1 MASALTFPLVPFPI
15 FVFSPVSLKL
25 PLLRNSLSSLR
36 WWQKIEDPDSSC
48 PSPFFSNSVPSKFC
62 VPRTLPWLHLQTL
75 LFPHMHPTLFAHS
88 FSICISL
95 LSDSS
100 LSLGDK
106 SARLEL
112 LCKEGSFAICHH
124 MGPKAKSS
132 AKRLNQVC
140 RTKCYELTLW
150 VYNFMPFVAICLSK
164 QPPFHTNT
172 QKSLP
177 CSQGFST
184 GVTVPPFSSFPLS
197 IILSFQSLSIHI
209 HQGLHL
215 GVWPNTDLPLHSSGN
230 LKGKKKPQQNKQN
243 KHSNQESC
251 CREWGALLC
260 LPSVKVHFCTKNKK
274 KRKKILEQNRNY
286 RKSWANKQQT
296 AKEC

>member
-1 MASALTFPLVPFPI
+1 MYP
-15 FVFSPVSLKL
+15 
-25 PLLRNSLSSLR
+25 
-36 WWQKIEDPDSSC
+36 
-48 PSPFFSNSVPSKFC
+48 
-62 VPRTLPWLHLQTL
+62 TL
-75 LFPHMHPTLFAHS
+75 LAHS

-95 LSDSS
+95 LLDSS
-100 LSLGDK
+100 LSLSDK

-177 CSQGFST
+177 RSQGFGA

-197 IILSFQSLSIHI
+197 LILPFHPPCMHSPQTWSLGTDKSSTALQHRSKGNNLTIIKEFALESKVSSL
-209 HQGLHL
+209 
-215 GVWPNTDLPLHSSGN
+215 
-230 LKGKKKPQQNKQN
+230 
-243 KHSNQESC
+243 
-251 CREWGALLC
+251 A
-260 LPSVKVHFCTKNKK
+260 
-274 KRKKILEQNRNY
+274 
-286 RKSWANKQQT
+286 
-296 AKEC
+296 

>member
-1 MASALTFPLVPFPI
+1 MNSLLKNLLLSPPCLLVPFFLSLPLSTVPLT
-15 FVFSPVSLKL
+15 FHGFCLHSFSLLFS
-25 PLLRNSLSSLR
+25 LLRNSLFHLLDAHKSST
-36 WWQKIEDPDSSC
+36 
-48 PSPFFSNSVPSKFC
+48 FKFLLSQLSL
-62 VPRTLPWLHLQTL
+62 PHFNPIPQFHLPGTLPWPHLQNL
-75 LFPHMHPTLFAHS
+75 LFPHMHPTLLAHS
-88 FSICISL
+88 FSICIPL
-95 LSDSS
+95 LPDSS

-164 QPPFHTNT
+164 QSLFHTNT

-184 GVTVPPFSSFPLS
+184 GVTVPPFFLFLLFCPPFLNVY
-197 IILSFQSLSIHI
+197 LY
-209 HQGLHL
+209 
-215 GVWPNTDLPLHSSGN
+215 SSGT
-230 LKGKKKPQQNKQN
+230 
-243 KHSNQESC
+243 
-251 CREWGALLC
+251 W
-260 LPSVKVHFCTKNKK
+260 
-274 KRKKILEQNRNY
+274 
-286 RKSWANKQQT
+286 SWSLAT
-296 AKEC
+296 DRSSISL

>member
-1 MASALTFPLVPFPI
+1 MHFPKNLLLSALCLLMASLLSLLLSTIPLI
-15 FVFSPVSLKL
+15 FNVFSLHLFL
-25 PLLRNSLSSLR
+25 PNSPCLEIPCFNSSMLT
-36 WWQKIEDPDSSC
+36 KIAHPDSFC
-48 PSPFFSNSVPSKFC
+48 PSPHFHITTPPLPNSIPQ
-62 VPRTLPWLHLQTL
+62 RTLPWTQLQNL
-75 LFPHMHPTLFAHS
+75 LFPHMHPTLLPHS

-95 LSDSS
+95 LPDSS

-177 CSQGFST
+177 RSQGFGA
-184 GVTVPPFSSFPLS
+184 GVTVPPFSSSPLS
-197 IILSFQSLSIHI
+197 LILSF
-209 HQGLHL
+209 
-215 GVWPNTDLPLHSSGN
+215 HS
-230 LKGKKKPQQNKQN
+230 
-243 KHSNQESC
+243 
-251 CREWGALLC
+251 LC
-260 LPSVKVHFCTKNKK
+260 LSAFTRGLVLDSGHSQIFHCTPAW
-274 KRKKILEQNRNY
+274 I
-286 RKSWANKQQT
+286 
-296 AKEC
+296 

>member
-1 MASALTFPLVPFPI
+1 MYP
-15 FVFSPVSLKL
+15 
-25 PLLRNSLSSLR
+25 
-36 WWQKIEDPDSSC
+36 
-48 PSPFFSNSVPSKFC
+48 
-62 VPRTLPWLHLQTL
+62 TL
-75 LFPHMHPTLFAHS
+75 LAHS

-95 LSDSS
+95 LLDSS

-177 CSQGFST
+177 RSQGFGA
-184 GVTVPPFSSFPLS
+184 GVTVPPFSSFSYSALPS
-197 IILSFQSLSIHI
+197 SLSAF
-209 HQGLHL
+209 
-215 GVWPNTDLPLHSSGN
+215 TMDLDLESGHR
-230 LKGKKKPQQNKQN
+230 QIF
-243 KHSNQESC
+243 H
-251 CREWGALLC
+251 
-260 LPSVKVHFCTKNKK
+260 CTSAQIQ
-274 KRKKILEQNRNY
+274 RK
-286 RKSWANKQQT
+286 
-296 AKEC
+296 

>member
-1 MASALTFPLVPFPI
+1 MF
-15 FVFSPVSLKL
+15 SLKFS
-25 PLLRNSLSSLR
+25 LLNSLFHLLDVLKSSTSWFLLP
-36 WWQKIEDPDSSC
+36 Q
-48 PSPFFSNSVPSKFC
+48 PSLPHFTTPSKFHL
-62 VPRTLPWLHLQTL
+62 PRTLPWLYLQNL
-75 LFPHMHPTLFAHS
+75 LFPHMYPTLLAHS

-95 LSDSS
+95 LLDSS

-177 CSQGFST
+177 RSQGFSA
-184 GVTVPPFSSFPLS
+184 GVTVPPFSSSPLS
-197 IILSFQSLSIHI
+197 LILSFHSLC
-209 HQGLHL
+209 LH
-215 GVWPNTDLPLHSSGN
+215 WPWTWSLAIDKSSTA
-230 LKGKKKPQQNKQN
+230 LQHRFKGKDLTIIKEFALENKVC
-243 KHSNQESC
+243 SL
-251 CREWGALLC
+251 A
-260 LPSVKVHFCTKNKK
+260 
-274 KRKKILEQNRNY
+274 
-286 RKSWANKQQT
+286 
-296 AKEC
+296 

>member
-1 MASALTFPLVPFPI
+1 
-15 FVFSPVSLKL
+15 
-25 PLLRNSLSSLR
+25 
-36 WWQKIEDPDSSC
+36 
-48 PSPFFSNSVPSKFC
+48 
-62 VPRTLPWLHLQTL
+62 
-75 LFPHMHPTLFAHS
+75 MHPTLLAHS

-95 LSDSS
+95 LPDSS

-177 CSQGFST
+177 RSQGFGA
-184 GVTVPPFSSFPLS
+184 GVTVPFPPLLFLLLCPS
-197 IILSFQSLSIHI
+197 ILS
-209 HQGLHL
+209 
-215 GVWPNTDLPLHSSGN
+215 VCLHSPWTWFWSLATDRSSTAVQHRFKGN
-230 LKGKKKPQQNKQN
+230 HPRIIKEVTLENEAYFSCPRTLSKFISTQQ
-243 KHSNQESC
+243 
-251 CREWGALLC
+251 
-260 LPSVKVHFCTKNKK
+260 
-274 KRKKILEQNRNY
+274 Y
-286 RKSWANKQQT
+286 
-296 AKEC
+296 

>member
-1 MASALTFPLVPFPI
+1 MSSLKFITISTLPTGALFSRFPLVPFPV

-25 PLLRNSLSSLR
+25 LLLRNPLSSLR
-36 WWQKIEDPDSSC
+36 WWQKSKILIPLVPALSS
-48 PSPFFSNSVPSKFC
+48 PIQLPPKFC

-184 GVTVPPFSSFPLS
+184 GVTVPPFSFLCPLFCPS
-197 IILSFQSLSIHI
+197 NLCPFTFTRDLILESGQTPIFHSTPAEIQRKKTK
-209 HQGLHL
+209 
-215 GVWPNTDLPLHSSGN
+215 PN
-230 LKGKKKPQQNKQN
+230 Q
-243 KHSNQESC
+243 
-251 CREWGALLC
+251 
-260 LPSVKVHFCTKNKK
+260 KNKT
-274 KRKKILEQNRNY
+274 EQP
-286 RKSWANKQQT
+286 Q
-296 AKEC
+296 

>member
-1 MASALTFPLVPFPI
+1 MPQPFLAHCNPLTP
-15 FVFSPVSLKL
+15 
-25 PLLRNSLSSLR
+25 
-36 WWQKIEDPDSSC
+36 Q
-48 PSPFFSNSVPSKFC
+48 FC
-62 VPRTLPWLHLQTL
+62 LPRTLPWPHLQIL
-75 LFPHMHPTLFAHS
+75 LFSHMHPTLHAHS
-88 FSICISL
+88 FSICISPL
-95 LSDSS
+95 PDSS

-184 GVTVPPFSSFPLS
+184 GVTVPPFSSASYSVLPASVCLPAFTGDLVLESGTGRPSTL
-197 IILSFQSLSIHI
+197 LQQRFKGGKTKNTHNN
-209 HQGLHL
+209 QG
-215 GVWPNTDLPLHSSGN
+215 G
-230 LKGKKKPQQNKQN
+230 
-243 KHSNQESC
+243 C
-251 CREWGALLC
+251 CRE
-260 LPSVKVHFCTKNKK
+260 
-274 KRKKILEQNRNY
+274 
-286 RKSWANKQQT
+286 
-296 AKEC
+296 